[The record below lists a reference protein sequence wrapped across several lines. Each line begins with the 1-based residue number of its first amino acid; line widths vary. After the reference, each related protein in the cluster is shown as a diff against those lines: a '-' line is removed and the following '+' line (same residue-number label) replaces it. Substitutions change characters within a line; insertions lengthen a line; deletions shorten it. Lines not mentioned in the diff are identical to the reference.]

1 MMTRDEFLEAAG
13 EIINGQRALDYGP
26 ADENHDRIAAIWSV
40 VFGHP
45 VTRQQVI
52 LAMVGVKLA
61 RLANPLQP
69 DMDHKDTW
77 VDVCGYGALGGEMT
91 STTELEV
98 WPVEKGSSAL

>member
-1 MMTRDEFLEAAG
+1 MTRNEFLAAAG

-26 ADENHDRIAAIWSV
+26 ADENHDRIAEIWSV

-45 VTRQQVI
+45 VTRQQVVA
-52 LAMVGVKLA
+52 AMVGVKLA

-77 VDVCGYGALGGEMT
+77 VDICGYGALGGEMT
-91 STTELEV
+91 SATELEV
-98 WPVEKGSSAL
+98 RPVEKRSSAL